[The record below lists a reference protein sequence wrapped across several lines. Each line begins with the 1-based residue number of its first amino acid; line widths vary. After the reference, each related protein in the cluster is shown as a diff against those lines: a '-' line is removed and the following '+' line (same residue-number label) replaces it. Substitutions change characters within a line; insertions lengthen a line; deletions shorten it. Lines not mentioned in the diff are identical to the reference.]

1 MKKALALTLAMIIV
15 SACLPLQAAPT
26 AAPSVD
32 LQATV
37 DTIVRSS
44 VAQTVAALPSPTEIP
59 ATSTVEPSPTT
70 VINNATETPTVS
82 PEPNLTTT
90 PVTATSGTPLTPVA
104 TGTGVSTN
112 EASGEPSLTPT
123 LGVLT
128 YGTLPPAVPYA
139 DITLI
144 NKSEAQAYI
153 SLQNDPP
160 SQVTILEYPVRNV
173 VKIKAPLGYYDY
185 VAWVGGRKMTG
196 HFTLGKGEELTIT
209 LYKDRVSIQ

>member
-1 MKKALALTLAMIIV
+1 MIIA
-15 SACLPLQAAPT
+15 SACLPLSTAPT
-26 AAPSVD
+26 AAAPVVD

-44 VAQTVAALPSPTEIP
+44 VAQTVAALPSPTTAP
-59 ATSTVEPSPTT
+59 ATNTVEPSPTA
-70 VINNATETPTVS
+70 VINDTTETPASS

-90 PVTATSGTPLTPVA
+90 PVTATSGTPLTPA
-104 TGTGVSTN
+104 ATTTGTITSGSN
-112 EASGEPSLTPT
+112 GEPSLTPT
-123 LGVLT
+123 LGILT

-173 VKIKAPLGYYDY
+173 LKIKAPLGYYDY

-196 HFTLGKGEELTIT
+196 HFTLSKGEELTIT
-209 LYKDRVSIQ
+209 LYKDKVTIQ